1 MGTKLNNNTRKIKV
15 HAKRK
20 FCKKRLYFLGSD
32 PKIILQGQW
41 LAKAGFQFGDSVNV
55 YILNN
60 SLVITP
66 C

>member
-1 MGTKLNNNTRKIKV
+1 MGTNVTKKVRNIKV

-20 FCKKRLYFLGSD
+20 FCKKHLFYLGTD
-32 PKIILQGQW
+32 PKIILSGQW
-41 LAKAGFQFGDSVNV
+41 LAKAGFKFGNKVNV
-55 YILNN
+55 YILDN